1 MGRARK
7 GLQDADCRRPNGDDF
22 GIQMGSPPLMP
33 NHAKITDEALLEE
46 ASRYTDYPPCSLF
59 SLGKLDSSS
68 SSTPSG
74 QDGAIITTDGGFERG
89 CVSEAVGVAGW
100 GPLRV
105 ILVDRREAKIS
116 HLSGKAQGAI
126 EEVIEDV
133 SERVIQEVVEER
145 DKAGDPS

>member
-1 MGRARK
+1 M
-7 GLQDADCRRPNGDDF
+7 
-22 GIQMGSPPLMP
+22 
-33 NHAKITDEALLEE
+33 
-46 ASRYTDYPPCSLF
+46 F
-59 SLGKLDSSS
+59 SLGKLDFSS

-74 QDGAIITTDGGFERG
+74 QDGAIVTTNGGSERG

-116 HLSGKAQGAI
+116 HLSGKAQGAV